1 MAALVLRVV
10 RPLSFKDAHMT
21 SRQVDDVVLS
31 AHERYCAAL
40 LCRRIF
46 RAGQRASRGHSQYGM
61 YIVPRAATGWPPD
74 GGGGSRHMKDGL
86 FRKIM
91 NFIGQGGK
99 AIE

>member
-1 MAALVLRVV
+1 MAALLLRIV
-10 RPLSFKDAHMT
+10 RPEQPCSNRLGAGLT
-21 SRQVDDVVLS
+21 SGAVLP
-31 AHERYCAAL
+31 
-40 LCRRIF
+40 CRRIF
-46 RAGQRASRGHSQYGM
+46 RAGERASRGHSQYGM

-74 GGGGSRHMKDGL
+74 GGGGARHMSDGL